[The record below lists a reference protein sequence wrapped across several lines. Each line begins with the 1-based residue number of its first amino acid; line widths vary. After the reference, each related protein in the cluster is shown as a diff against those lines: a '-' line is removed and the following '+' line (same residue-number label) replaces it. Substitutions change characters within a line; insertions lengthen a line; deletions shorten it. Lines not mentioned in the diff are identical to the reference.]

1 MKYSELVDSSATS
14 SQVAENWIGPMP
26 SEEKKE
32 SLEIQKIIIKG
43 FKSIRVPL
51 EINLAK
57 PLTILVG
64 DNGAGKTTI
73 LEAVQ
78 LACTG
83 QYRGESIRRA
93 LSQSLFNKDDVESLL
108 NSSGLNIKNIKEK
121 LPSIKIEVFL
131 TGGERHIVELFSGAN
146 NLTHAKQCGFSLT
159 IAFDNAFIEEL
170 NGILDNGRLTSVPI
184 EYYDATWMTFAGS
197 VITPRKLPV
206 HSVMMNPT
214 GEWLGNRSDERAV
227 RILID
232 GLTERQQMTLAKDAR
247 TAFDSWN
254 NTGNIKAFSNFLPS
268 FDAYD
273 WGIIDLAV
281 DSGTVDSWKRN
292 IVVRLDSIPYGHIG
306 SGRQSVMQA
315 SLALRKQR
323 PEKTTMLLFEE
334 PENHL
339 SHANLNRLIRLIA
352 ERAEGRK
359 VVVSTHS
366 SFVANTLGLQNL
378 QLIGSNAAGPKCLP
392 LDRLD
397 DQTLDFFKKLPGYD
411 TLRLVLARAAILVE
425 GPSDELI
432 VQLAYRQKHNKL
444 PIEEGIDVISVGSGF
459 LRFLVLACAIGKPV
473 LVLTDN
479 DGDPGSLRKKYEDY
493 REKPN
498 VKISYDEQIYLPEDP
513 IEDPNN
519 IDSKRKKLN
528 WNTLEAEMIRKNGR
542 ETVNSVLEKAY
553 GDNYT
558 LLSHMES
565 NKTDTA
571 LRFFDSDK
579 HIGIPDYIANGLTW
593 LDKQL
598 GDEQL

>member
-1 MKYSELVDSSATS
+1 
-14 SQVAENWIGPMP
+14 MP

-32 SLEIQKIIIKG
+32 SLEIQKIIIRG
-43 FKSIRVPL
+43 FKRIRGPL
-51 EINLAK
+51 TINLTK

-64 DNGAGKTTI
+64 NNGAGKTTI

-108 NSSGLNIKNIKEK
+108 NSSGLDITKK
-121 LPSIKIEVFL
+121 LPSINIEVFL

-146 NLTHAKQCGFSLT
+146 NSTGAKHCGFSLT
-159 IAFDNAFIEEL
+159 IAFDNDFIEEL
-170 NGILDNGRLTSVPI
+170 AGILDNGRLTSVPI
-184 EYYDATWMTFAGS
+184 EYYDAKWTTFAGS
-197 VITPRKLPV
+197 IITPRKLPV

-214 GEWLGNRSDERAV
+214 GEWLGNRSDERAA

-232 GLTERQQMTLAKDAR
+232 GLTERQQMALAQDAR

-254 NTGNIKAFSNFLPS
+254 NTENIKASSDFLPS

-273 WGIIDLAV
+273 WGAIDLAV

-292 IVVRLDSIPYGHIG
+292 IVVRLNSIPYGHIG
-306 SGRQSVMQA
+306 SGSQSIMQA
-315 SLALRKQR
+315 SLALRRQR

-352 ERAEGRK
+352 EGAEGRK

-378 QLIGSNAAGPKCLP
+378 QLIGSDAANLACLP
-392 LDRLD
+392 LNSLD
-397 DQTLDFFKKLPGYD
+397 VQTLDFFKKLPGYD

-432 VQLAYRQKHNKL
+432 VQLAYRQKHSNKL

-479 DGDPGSLRKKYEDY
+479 DGKPESLRKKYEDY
-493 REKPN
+493 LAKPN
-498 VKISYDEQIYLPEDP
+498 VMISYDERIYQP
-513 IEDPNN
+513 EDPNN
-519 IDSKRKKLN
+519 IDPNGKLN
-528 WNTLEAEMIRKNGR
+528 WNTLEAEMIRSNGR
-542 ETVNSVLEKAY
+542 ETVNSVLGKTY
-553 GDNYT
+553 DSDIT
-558 LLSHMES
+558 LLSYMES

-571 LRFFDSDK
+571 LRFFDSDAS
-579 HIGIPDYIANGLTW
+579 IAIPAYIADGLAW
-593 LDKQL
+593 L
-598 GDEQL
+598 DEQL